1 MGFDN
6 VVHSRA
12 GSTLLEAAFA
22 TAIAAIF
29 FAGIYAL
36 NSRATNMLRQSV
48 ECTAATRAL
57 QNRLE
62 KVRSATWEQIT
73 DSTYLRT
80 MVLAE
85 ASSGAPYLKK
95 LSEKITLNTYP
106 EPPSYSQGTNVQS
119 TIEVT
124 RAANGTV
131 TTTAGGDGT
140 LAAGKA
146 IRVDFSASW
155 QPSGMGTTQTRKIS
169 TFVTQGGLIG
179 RNQ

>member
-1 MGFDN
+1 MVSSDVFR
-6 VVHSRA
+6 SRA

-29 FAGIYAL
+29 FAGIYAI
-36 NSRATNMLRQSV
+36 NGRTMNMLRRNV
-48 ECTAATRAL
+48 ECTAATTAL

-62 KVRSATWEQIT
+62 RVRSATWEQIT
-73 DSTYLRT
+73 DSTYLRD
-80 MVLAE
+80 MVLAP
-85 ASSGAPYLKK
+85 ASSSAPYLNK
-95 LSEKITLNTYP
+95 LSEKITLNAYP
-106 EPPSYSQGTNVQS
+106 EPLTYSQGTLAQS

-124 RAANGTV
+124 RAANGRV

-140 LAAGKA
+140 LATGKA

-155 QPSGMGTTQTRKIS
+155 QPSGTGTTQTRRIS
-169 TFVTQGGLIG
+169 TFVTQGGIIG

>member
-1 MGFDN
+1 
-6 VVHSRA
+6 
-12 GSTLLEAAFA
+12 
-22 TAIAAIF
+22 
-29 FAGIYAL
+29 
-36 NSRATNMLRQSV
+36 
-48 ECTAATRAL
+48 
-57 QNRLE
+57 
-62 KVRSATWEQIT
+62 
-73 DSTYLRT
+73 

-131 TTTAGGDGT
+131 TTTAGGNGT

-155 QPSGMGTTQTRKIS
+155 QPWGMGTTQTRKIS